1 MNQQHLEN
9 MFHASVNVNLMKQN
23 ISQTTCGITTNV
35 GWYECRKH
43 HICEKEYAWNPATCD
58 SENRKY

>member
-9 MFHASVNVNLMKQN
+9 MFHANVNVNLMKQN
-23 ISQTTCGITTNV
+23 ISQTTCGITINV
-35 GWYECRKH
+35 GWCERRKH
-43 HICEKEYAWNPATCD
+43 HICEKEYVWNPATCD